1 MVIITKKTSSFME
14 VLTICIVLW
23 RMALTWLRTEHNYSN
38 EEGEIH
44 MTGWQFL
51 GFGLVVSIVTFALSI
66 QF

>member
-1 MVIITKKTSSFME
+1 MVITTKKT
-14 VLTICIVLW
+14 
-23 RMALTWLRTEHNYSN
+23 MALSELLSVCFIFLKVVKTWLNTEHDYSN

-51 GFGLVVSIVTFALSI
+51 SFGLIVSIVTFALSI